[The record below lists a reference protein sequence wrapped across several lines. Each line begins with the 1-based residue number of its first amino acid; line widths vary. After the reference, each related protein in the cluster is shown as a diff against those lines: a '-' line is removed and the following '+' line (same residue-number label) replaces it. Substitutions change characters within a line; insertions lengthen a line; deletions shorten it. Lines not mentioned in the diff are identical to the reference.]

1 MMNLRGLKFGAYHT
15 ADDWNLILHEK
26 TLTPPEPKTNY
37 VSVPGRDGDI
47 DLTEALS
54 GLVNYR
60 DRTASFNF
68 ILVNGSHEDRDELIT
83 EIVGV
88 LNGQRLQIIDTD
100 DYPDYYMTGR
110 FTVKSVMN
118 NNAYGTIQL
127 EAVCNPWRYAIN
139 PVSRTVN
146 VSSTDGT
153 VSVVLTNSGYKTV
166 TPSITVTGTINLTY
180 GTTTVALSAGTYTLP
195 GLLLFPGAN
204 SISVSG
210 SGSITITYTEA
221 IF

>member
-1 MMNLRGLKFGAYHT
+1 MMKLRGVQFGDYHT
-15 ADDWNLILHEK
+15 AEDWNLILHEK
-26 TLTPPEPKTNY
+26 TITPPEPKTNY

-60 DRTASFNF
+60 DRTGSFTF
-68 ILVNGSHEDRDELIT
+68 LLTDGSHADREELIS

-88 LNGQRLQIIDTD
+88 LNGQRLQYIDTD

-110 FTVKSVMN
+110 FTVKSVTN

-127 EAVCNPWRYAIN
+127 EAVLNPWRYAIN
-139 PVSRTVN
+139 PKSQTVT
-146 VSSTDGT
+146 VTSSDGT
-153 VSVVLTNSGYKTV
+153 VPVVLSNAGYKTL
-166 TPSITVTGTINLTY
+166 TPTITVTGTINLTY
-180 GTTTVALSAGTYTLP
+180 GTTTTALSAGTYTLP
-195 GLLLFPGAN
+195 GLQLSPGAN
-204 SISVSG
+204 SLSVSG